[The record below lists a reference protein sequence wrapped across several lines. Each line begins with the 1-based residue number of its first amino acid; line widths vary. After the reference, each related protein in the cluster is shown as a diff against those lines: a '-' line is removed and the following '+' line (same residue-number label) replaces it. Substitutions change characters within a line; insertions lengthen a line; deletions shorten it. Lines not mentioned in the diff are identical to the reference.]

1 MFGPNGGRIIRRWN
15 NGSIAAAMKK
25 ISLDV
30 RYYGFNV
37 RKYDTGEIIVNQ
49 KSNYREDSP
58 MFNGHRG
65 ELHAILLDYVQSL
78 GVEIHLGQR
87 VERYW
92 EMENRAGIELQDG
105 KRVEGDV
112 VVACDGVRSKARKY
126 VLGYEHPLK
135 SSGYSTYRTW
145 FSSEDMMAD
154 PETRQFVENG
164 DTSNGWIGLF

>member
-1 MFGPNGGRIIRRWN
+1 
-15 NGSIAAAMKK
+15 MKK

-30 RYYGFNV
+30 RGSGFNV

-49 KSNYREDSP
+49 KSSYKESSP

-65 ELHAILLDYVQSL
+65 EMHAILLEYAQRL

-87 VERYW
+87 VEKYW
-92 EMENRAGIELQDG
+92 EAEDRAGIELQDG
-105 KRVEGDV
+105 RRVDVDV

-126 VLGYEHPLK
+126 VLGYEHALK

-154 PETRQFVENG
+154 PETKQFVERG
-164 DTSNGWIGLF
+164 DTANGWIGSF